1 MTRIQT
7 ILASAVALSASLAA
21 LTQFAHAQPRA
32 DYQAMAA
39 YHAKANDVPYDLVHR
54 VIMRESKYDASLMG
68 RGGAIGLMQIKLP
81 TARGVGYSG
90 SAEGLRD
97 PNTNLLYGI
106 KYLAGAYRAA
116 HGDHNRAVRYYA
128 GGYYYVAKHQRHQL
142 ASAARQQPAVAK
154 DLAKDAEQP
163 KQDAAQQASA
173 EAK

>member
-7 ILASAVALSASLAA
+7 VLASAFALAA
-21 LTQFAHAQPRA
+21 LPAFAQAQPRA

-90 SAEGLRD
+90 TAEGLRD
-97 PNTNLLYGI
+97 ANTNLLYGI

-116 HGDHNRAVRYYA
+116 HGDHNRTVRYYA
-128 GGYYYVAKHQRHQL
+128 GGYYYIAKQQRHQL
-142 ASAARQQPAVAK
+142 ASAARQKPALAM
-154 DLAKDAEQP
+154 AKDAEQP

-173 EAK
+173 ETK